1 MKVLVL
7 WNTIEDS
14 IKGYLIPESL
24 NEIALQ
30 CSGKYINTVNLSDD
44 DPLHQLCEELDKL
57 PYFEAEEKPLDC
69 RDYDKIVICGFIP

>member
-14 IKGYLIPESL
+14 IKGYLIPEHL

-30 CSGKYINTVNLSDD
+30 SSGKYINTFNFPDD
-44 DPLHQLCEELDKL
+44 DPLHQLSEELENL
-57 PYFEAEEKPLDC
+57 PWFEAEEKPINC
-69 RDYDKIVICGFIP
+69 SDYDKIVICGFIP